1 MNYKK
6 FFLFLIFGIFLTSCQ
21 KSEESKQQLVIELPE
36 QYNSTIDEE
45 TKASLALD
53 RIKEIT
59 SIRK

>member
-6 FFLFLIFGIFLTSCQ
+6 IFLFLIFGIFLISCQ
-21 KSEESKQQLVIELPE
+21 KTEEPKQQLVVELPE